1 MYNINLIEY
10 FQHTVWKF
18 GDCVAIIDGD
28 RHLSFND
35 LNIRAQYIGS
45 LIYNLTGGVSN
56 VVGVFL
62 NKSAEAVIS
71 DIGITY
77 SGNAYMNLDVKNPLE
92 RLNNILNLIK
102 PGCIITDSKNKGK
115 IIQIYDADK
124 IIDID
129 EIEWPDA
136 LSKTETN
143 YWKNLIDTDIYCV
156 INTSGSTGTPKAV
169 ALNHRSF
176 IDFFEQT
183 VPMYGFNENDN
194 IGSLSPIIFDIW
206 SYELTLLMGVGATIT
221 VLPDSL
227 ASFPIRILQLM
238 EKQSVTYIFWVP
250 TIMVNIANMGLL
262 EKTKLPS
269 LRLVWFAGEVF
280 PTKQFNIW
288 KHSLPHVQFSNYYGP
303 IEITL
308 DCIYYDINTEIP
320 DDKPLPI
327 GRPFR
332 NTGIL
337 LLDSDDKLV
346 TNPYTEGEICVKG
359 SSLALGYYNNEEK
372 TAAAFVQNPLNSHYP
387 EIIYRTGDI
396 AYYNEDG
403 LLIFKGRKDTLIKH
417 LGYRIE
423 LAEIEHVIINI
434 LKIVSNGC
442 VVYNSSKKEIT
453 LFYEAEK
460 EITPSDFRKNIGQA
474 LPHYMIPVVFHHL
487 KEMKRNPNGKIDRAY
502 YNSLVK

>member
-1 MYNINLIEY
+1 M
-10 FQHTVWKF
+10 
-18 GDCVAIIDGD
+18 A
-28 RHLSFND
+28 
-35 LNIRAQYIGS
+35 
-45 LIYNLTGGVSN
+45 
-56 VVGVFL
+56 
-62 NKSAEAVIS
+62 
-71 DIGITY
+71 
-77 SGNAYMNLDVKNPLE
+77 
-92 RLNNILNLIK
+92 
-102 PGCIITDSKNKGK
+102 
-115 IIQIYDADK
+115 
-124 IIDID
+124 
-129 EIEWPDA
+129 DA

-403 LLIFKGRKDTLIKH
+403 LLILRDE
-417 LGYRIE
+417 RI
-423 LAEIEHVIINI
+423 L
-434 LKIVSNGC
+434 
-442 VVYNSSKKEIT
+442 
-453 LFYEAEK
+453 
-460 EITPSDFRKNIGQA
+460 
-474 LPHYMIPVVFHHL
+474 
-487 KEMKRNPNGKIDRAY
+487 
-502 YNSLVK
+502 